1 MSMKGTMNTGL
12 ALALGALLFGGV
24 AMAQDKTSDQP
35 NLDKQSGDQTNEQE
49 DARETAVQQ
58 KGVPKLAQECRDLAV
73 QKDEQSEE
81 IDGKSIYETN
91 AKDYKQGEE
100 FELFVDLLGEGN
112 AKYNLTCKIDADGN
126 MSYEGME
133 KSSKVKSNPG
143 GA

>member
-1 MSMKGTMNTGL
+1 MKRMKNAGL
-12 ALALGALLFGGV
+12 GLALGALLFGGG

-58 KGVPKLAQECRDLAV
+58 KGAPKLAQECRDLAV

-91 AKDYKQGEE
+91 AKNYKQGEE
-100 FELFVDLLGEGN
+100 FELLVDLLGEGN

-133 KSSKVKSNPG
+133 KTSTVKSSPG

>member
-12 ALALGALLFGGV
+12 GLVLGAMLFGGV

-58 KGVPKLAQECRDLAV
+58 KGAPKLAQECRDLAV

-91 AKDYKQGEE
+91 AKNYKQGEE
-100 FELFVDLLGEGN
+100 FELLVDLLGEGN

-133 KSSKVKSNPG
+133 KTSTVKSSPG

>member
-1 MSMKGTMNTGL
+1 MKGTMNTGL
-12 ALALGALLFGGV
+12 GLVLGAMLFGGV

-58 KGVPKLAQECRDLAV
+58 KGAPKLAQECRDLAV

-91 AKDYKQGEE
+91 AKNYKQGEE
-100 FELFVDLLGEGN
+100 FELLVDLLGEGN

-133 KSSKVKSNPG
+133 KSSTVKSSPG

>member
-1 MSMKGTMNTGL
+1 MKRMKNAGL
-12 ALALGALLFGGV
+12 GLALGALLFGGV

-58 KGVPKLAQECRDLAV
+58 KGAPKLAQECRDLAV

-91 AKDYKQGEE
+91 AKNYKQGEE
-100 FELFVDLLGEGN
+100 FELLVDLLGEGN

-133 KSSKVKSNPG
+133 KTSTVKSSPG

>member
-1 MSMKGTMNTGL
+1 MKGTMNTGL
-12 ALALGALLFGGV
+12 GLVLGAMLFGGV

-58 KGVPKLAQECRDLAV
+58 KGAPKLAQECRDLAV

-91 AKDYKQGEE
+91 AKNYKQGEE
-100 FELFVDLLGEGN
+100 FELLVDLLGEGN

-133 KSSKVKSNPG
+133 KTSTVKSSPG

>member
-1 MSMKGTMNTGL
+1 MSMKRMKNAGL
-12 ALALGALLFGGV
+12 GLALGALLFGGG

-58 KGVPKLAQECRDLAV
+58 KGAPKLAQECRDLAV

-91 AKDYKQGEE
+91 AKNYKQGEE
-100 FELFVDLLGEGN
+100 FELLVDLLGEGN

-133 KSSKVKSNPG
+133 KTSTVKSSPG

>member
-1 MSMKGTMNTGL
+1 M
-12 ALALGALLFGGV
+12 
-24 AMAQDKTSDQP
+24 
-35 NLDKQSGDQTNEQE
+35 
-49 DARETAVQQ
+49 
-58 KGVPKLAQECRDLAV
+58 

-91 AKDYKQGEE
+91 AKNYKQGEE
-100 FELFVDLLGEGN
+100 FELLVDLLGEGN

-133 KSSKVKSNPG
+133 KTSTVKSSPG

>member
-1 MSMKGTMNTGL
+1 MSMKRMKNAGL
-12 ALALGALLFGGV
+12 GLALGALLFGGG

-58 KGVPKLAQECRDLAV
+58 KGAPKLAQECRDLAV

-91 AKDYKQGEE
+91 AKNYKQGEE
-100 FELFVDLLGEGN
+100 FELLVDLLGEGN

-133 KSSKVKSNPG
+133 KSSTVKSSPG

>member
-12 ALALGALLFGGV
+12 GLVLGAMLFGGV

-58 KGVPKLAQECRDLAV
+58 KGAPKLAQECRDLAV

-91 AKDYKQGEE
+91 AKNYKQGEE
-100 FELFVDLLGEGN
+100 FELLVDLLGEGN

-133 KSSKVKSNPG
+133 KSSTVKSSPG

>member
-1 MSMKGTMNTGL
+1 MKRMKNAGL
-12 ALALGALLFGGV
+12 GLALGALLFGGG

-35 NLDKQSGDQTNEQE
+35 NLDKQSGDQTSEQE
-49 DARETAVQQ
+49 DARETGVQ
-58 KGVPKLAQECRDLAV
+58 KEGVPKLAQECRDLAV

-91 AKDYKQGEE
+91 AKNYKQGEE
-100 FELFVDLLGEGN
+100 FELLVDLLGAGN

-133 KSSKVKSNPG
+133 KTATVKSSPG

>member
-100 FELFVDLLGEGN
+100 FELLVDLLGEGN
-112 AKYNLTCKIDADGN
+112 AKYNLTCKIDAEGN

>member
-1 MSMKGTMNTGL
+1 MSMKRMKNAGL
-12 ALALGALLFGGV
+12 GLALGALLFGGG

-35 NLDKQSGDQTNEQE
+35 NLDKQSGDQTSEQE
-49 DARETAVQQ
+49 DARETGVQ
-58 KGVPKLAQECRDLAV
+58 KEGVPKLAQECRDLAV

-91 AKDYKQGEE
+91 AKNYKQGEE
-100 FELFVDLLGEGN
+100 FELLVDLLGAGN

-133 KSSKVKSNPG
+133 KSSTVKSSPG

>member
-1 MSMKGTMNTGL
+1 MKRMKNAGL
-12 ALALGALLFGGV
+12 GLALGALLFGGV

-58 KGVPKLAQECRDLAV
+58 KGAPKLAQECRDLAV

-91 AKDYKQGEE
+91 AKNYKQGEE
-100 FELFVDLLGEGN
+100 FELLVDLLGEGN

-133 KSSKVKSNPG
+133 KSSTVKSSPG

>member
-1 MSMKGTMNTGL
+1 MWMKGTMNTSMGL
-12 ALALGALLFGGV
+12 VLGAMLFGGV

-58 KGVPKLAQECRDLAV
+58 KGAPKLAQECRDLAV

-91 AKDYKQGEE
+91 AKNYKQGEE
-100 FELFVDLLGEGN
+100 FELLVDLLGEGN

-133 KSSKVKSNPG
+133 KTSTVKSSPG